1 MGLFI
6 SRAAKMTVDKSKM
19 ATSYFLTGACFF
31 LIACNAG
38 LFIFLPNLLAPLA
51 IILSNAITVILML
64 VALRPINR
72 LLKHEFEKKAEE
84 LVARRQEEIA
94 LRERVSEL
102 ETANQE
108 LERKID
114 SWAQTA
120 GVPANLNLSFKVE
133 TMTYDKSGYIVKEEP
148 LERFLEDPAYGLTGK
163 NGLMDRFEKWMDSV
177 SHPGERKVLYIGKYY
192 IKASIGLDFTRI
204 KFSVQDGVLTLF
216 GVRFT
221 KLNDLAIVRD
231 EDGYWLI
238 DKNYNLVFSE
248 PYEMIDFTCGREDT
262 GLYLTRNHVK
272 VMATYEGKV
281 VEPFVIDGTYD
292 LQYKTNYNDD
302 ETYDY
307 ALDPDLVV
315 YIVNGWEGLMDKH
328 SGKVLTPAYYT
339 DFTMISKN
347 LIHAELDKGYDDN
360 GVVMDRRGN
369 VIRQK

>member
-51 IILSNAITVILML
+51 IILSNTITVILML
-64 VALRPINR
+64 IALRPINH
-72 LLKHEFEKKAEE
+72 LLQHEFEKKAEE
-84 LVARRQEEIA
+84 LVARHQEEIA

-163 NGLMDRFEKWMDSV
+163 NGLMDRFEKWLDSV

-192 IKASIGLDFTRI
+192 IKASIGLDFTCL
-204 KFSVQDGVLTLF
+204 S
-216 GVRFT
+216 
-221 KLNDLAIVRD
+221 A
-231 EDGYWLI
+231 
-238 DKNYNLVFSE
+238 
-248 PYEMIDFTCGREDT
+248 
-262 GLYLTRNHVK
+262 
-272 VMATYEGKV
+272 
-281 VEPFVIDGTYD
+281 
-292 LQYKTNYNDD
+292 
-302 ETYDY
+302 
-307 ALDPDLVV
+307 
-315 YIVNGWEGLMDKH
+315 
-328 SGKVLTPAYYT
+328 SG
-339 DFTMISKN
+339 SR
-347 LIHAELDKGYDDN
+347 
-360 GVVMDRRGN
+360 RRGRRLGSCCPVPEFRTPSGLRN
-369 VIRQK
+369 SALLQRRQVRPSPSSSRDSRVPPAQPYPDRGR

>member
-6 SRAAKMTVDKSKM
+6 SRAAKMTVDKSRM
-19 ATSYFLTGACFF
+19 ATSYFLTGACFL

-38 LFIFLPNLLAPLA
+38 IFIFLPNLLAPLA

-72 LLKHEFEKKAEE
+72 LLQHEFEKKAEE

-163 NGLMDRFEKWMDSV
+163 NGLMDRFEKWLDSV

-231 EDGYWLI
+231 EDEVNHCWLL
-238 DKNYNLVFSE
+238 NES
-248 PYEMIDFTCGREDT
+248 
-262 GLYLTRNHVK
+262 
-272 VMATYEGKV
+272 
-281 VEPFVIDGTYD
+281 IDGTAINRSEIYREF
-292 LQYKTNYNDD
+292 T
-302 ETYDY
+302 EVY
-307 ALDPDLVV
+307 AEYREQEAQEVLEKEIEVLCDRYTSVFRSNLADRFPGVEFCDHIEDSSATWYSLKDHMQDQRVFP
-315 YIVNGWEGLMDKH
+315 IASNMLLMADVL
-328 SGKVLTPAYYT
+328 SGTT
-339 DFTMISKN
+339 DIQT
-347 LIHAELDKGYDDN
+347 A
-360 GVVMDRRGN
+360 
-369 VIRQK
+369 